1 MSDPEEKERMM
12 KFLVAY
18 DGTGAAKAAL
28 SLVRTHAELFK
39 AHVLVINSMKGG
51 FSEDP
56 EKIGKAQR
64 DLAFAEKYLKE
75 KGISCEAEQLA
86 RGRSPGED
94 IVSFAED
101 NNVDMVFVGV
111 KKKSR
116 TQKIIVGSNAQY
128 IILKSPCPV
137 ITVKKASR

>member
-1 MSDPEEKERMM
+1 MSDPGEKERMM

-18 DGTGAAKAAL
+18 DGTDAAKAAL
-28 SLVRTHAELFK
+28 SLVRTHAEIFK
-39 AHVLVINSMKGG
+39 ASVLVINSMKGG
-51 FSEDP
+51 MSESP
-56 EKIGKAQR
+56 EKIEKAKR
-64 DLAFAEKYLKE
+64 DLAFAEQYLQE
-75 KGISCEAEQLA
+75 KGISCEVEQLA

-94 IVSFAED
+94 IVSFAEE
-101 NNVDMVFVGV
+101 NNVDQVFVGV

-137 ITVKKASR
+137 VTVKKASR